1 MPRTIHRAAAAAAAL
16 LLALLLAPAAATA
29 AGGTVSLASERY
41 TVNEGDANAVITVV
55 RTDASSAGRVRYG
68 VWYDRSATPHQDYRP
83 VSGRVDFAPGQ
94 REASFLV
101 PIVDDAV
108 VEGPETVK
116 VGLYGPY
123 PMKLGTPNRGLL
135 TIVDNDSVASERDP
149 LNPLGLAVA
158 PTNGNPLQ
166 GARFFVDRE
175 WSLASVAIKKY
186 KRRNPQAA
194 ARLGVIAAE
203 PETKRFG
210 TWTKRPRFE
219 ISTFLQRV
227 QQADPGAIPL
237 VATYR
242 LKHLQCGGV
251 SDSAADVASY
261 KRWYDEFAA
270 GIGNQPIV
278 LFYEIDALIT
288 MKCLS
293 GPGRAA
299 RIEEVRYAI
308 DVLSKL
314 PHAVV
319 YVDAGSGLA
328 HGAPYIAAKLRQV
341 GVRKIQGFFTN
352 ATHQNW
358 TRREIRYARKLVKLT
373 GGSAHYVINTSG
385 NGRGPA
391 IPRDR
396 VKEGNSYRCNAP
408 TNGLGPRPTSDV
420 PAKYKGL
427 DGFFWIGNPGRSAG
441 RCALKLYR
449 RVPPTGSFW
458 LDYALKLIRNADF
471 DIS

>member
-1 MPRTIHRAAAAAAAL
+1 MSRTIPRLAAVAAASL
-16 LLALLLAPAAATA
+16 LTLVAVPAASAD
-29 AGGTVSLASERY
+29 GTVRLASESY
-41 TVNEGDANAVITVV
+41 TVTEGDGSAAIKVV
-55 RTDASSAGRVRYG
+55 RTDARQAGRVRFG
-68 VWYDRSATPHQDYRP
+68 VWYDRSATAHQDYQP

-94 REASFLV
+94 TEAFFHV
-101 PIVDDAV
+101 PIVDDAI

-123 PMKLGTPNRGLL
+123 PMKLGTPNRGKL
-135 TIVDNDSVASERDP
+135 TILDNDAVKTERDP
-149 LNPLGLAVA
+149 LNPLMLDVA

-166 GARFFVDRE
+166 GARFFVDEE
-175 WSLASVAIKKY
+175 WGLAQVAIRKH
-186 KRRNPQAA
+186 KRRHPKAA
-194 ARLGVIAAE
+194 EQLRVIAE
-203 PETKRFG
+203 QPETKRFG

-219 ISTFLQRV
+219 ISTYLQRV
-227 QQADPGAIPL
+227 QQTDPGSVPL

-251 SDSAADVASY
+251 SDSRKDVASY

-270 GIGNQPIV
+270 GIGNQRIV

-293 GPGRAA
+293 AKGRAA
-299 RIEEVRYAI
+299 RIEELRYAI

-358 TRREIRYARKLVKLT
+358 TSKEIRYAQQLRRLT
-373 GGSAHYVINTSG
+373 GGKARFVVNTSG
-385 NGRGPA
+385 NGRGPDV
-391 IPRDR
+391 PKDR
-396 VKEGNSYRCNAP
+396 VKHGNSFRCNSP
-408 TNGLGPRPTSDV
+408 QNGLGPRPTSDV
-420 PAKYKGL
+420 PARYTGL
-427 DGFFWIGNPGRSAG
+427 DALVWIGNPGRSAG

-458 LDYALKLIRNADF
+458 LEYALKLIENANHA
-471 DIS
+471 IR

>member
-1 MPRTIHRAAAAAAAL
+1 MSRPPRFAAAL
-16 LLALLLAPAAATA
+16 LAALVTLLTVSAAASA
-29 AGGTVSLASERY
+29 NGTVRLAAERY
-41 TVNEGDANAVITVV
+41 TVREGEANAAIAVT

-68 VWYDRSATPHQDYRP
+68 VWYDRSATAYQDYQP

-94 REASFLV
+94 TEAVFYV
-101 PIVDDAV
+101 PIVDDSV

-123 PMKLGTPNRGLL
+123 PMKLGTPNRGIL
-135 TIVDNDSVASERDP
+135 TILDNDSVGAERDP
-149 LNPLGLAVA
+149 LNPLQLDVA

-166 GARFFVDRE
+166 GARFFVDQE
-175 WSLASVAIKKY
+175 WGLAQMAIKKY
-186 KRRNPQAA
+186 KRRYPKAA
-194 ARLGVIAAE
+194 QQLRVIADQ

-210 TWTKRPRFE
+210 TWTKKPRFE
-219 ISTFLQRV
+219 ISTYLQRV
-227 QQADPGAIPL
+227 QQADPGAVPL

-251 SDSAADVASY
+251 SDSKQDVASY
-261 KRWYDEFAA
+261 KKWYDEFAA
-270 GIGNQPIV
+270 GIGNQRVV

-299 RIEEVRYAI
+299 RIEEVTYAI
-308 DVLSKL
+308 DVLSRL

-341 GVRKIQGFFTN
+341 GVNKIQGFFTN

-358 TRREIRYARKLVKLT
+358 TSKEIRYAQQLRRLT
-373 GGSAHYVINTSG
+373 GGRAHFVVNTSG
-385 NGRGPA
+385 NGRGPDV
-391 IPRDR
+391 PKNR
-396 VKEGNSYRCNAP
+396 VAEGNSYRCNSP
-408 TNGLGPRPTSDV
+408 NNGLGPRPTSDV
-420 PAKYKGL
+420 PARYSGL
-427 DGFFWIGNPGRSAG
+427 DALVWIGNPGRSAG

-449 RVPPTGSFW
+449 RVPPTGTFW
-458 LDYALKLIRNADF
+458 LDYALILIRNANYT
-471 DIS
+471 IR

>member
-1 MPRTIHRAAAAAAAL
+1 MSRIPRFRAAL
-16 LLALLLAPAAATA
+16 LAALVTSLACSAAASA
-29 AGGTVSLASERY
+29 NGTVRLASERY
-41 TVNEGDANAVITVV
+41 TVREGETSAAITVT
-55 RTDASSAGRVRYG
+55 RTDASGAGRVRYG
-68 VWYDRSATPHQDYRP
+68 VWYDRSATAYQDYQP

-94 REASFLV
+94 TEAVFNV

-123 PMKLGTPNRGLL
+123 PMKLGTPNRGVL
-135 TIVDNDSVASERDP
+135 TILDNDAVASERDP
-149 LNPLGLAVA
+149 VNPLQLDVA

-166 GARFFVDRE
+166 GARFFVDEE
-175 WSLASVAIKKY
+175 WGLAQMAIKRY
-186 KRRNPQAA
+186 KRRYPKAA
-194 ARLGVIAAE
+194 ERLRVIADQ

-219 ISTFLQRV
+219 ISTYLQRV
-227 QQADPGAIPL
+227 QQSDPGAVPL

-251 SDSAADVASY
+251 SDSKQDVASY
-261 KRWYDEFAA
+261 KKWYDEFAA
-270 GIGNQPIV
+270 GIGNQRVV

-299 RIEEVRYAI
+299 RIEEVTYAI

-341 GVRKIQGFFTN
+341 GVNKIQGFFTN

-358 TRREIRYARKLVKLT
+358 TTKEISYAQQLRRLT
-373 GGSAHYVINTSG
+373 GGKAHFVVNTSG
-385 NGRGPA
+385 NGRGPDV
-391 IPRDR
+391 PKDR
-396 VKEGNSYRCNAP
+396 VAEGNSYRCNSP
-408 TNGLGPRPTSDV
+408 NNGLGPRPTSDV

-427 DGFFWIGNPGRSAG
+427 DALVWIGNPGRSAG

-449 RVPPTGSFW
+449 RVPPTGTFW
-458 LDYALKLIRNADF
+458 LDYALILIKNANYE
-471 DIS
+471 IS